1 MKIHADI
8 LTAVQKKALQRLGP
22 FALREGFYLGGG
34 TAVALQLGHRR
45 SVDFDWFTSAHLSD
59 SLRLAASLGQEKI
72 PFTTGQV
79 ERGTLHGSVY
89 RVRVSFFD
97 SAYPLLKPAFHWKEY
112 SCPLASLADLAC
124 MKLAAIAQRGSKK
137 DFIDIYAL
145 GRERYSLE
153 DMLTLYRTKYDV
165 ADIGHL
171 LYGLSYFDEAEKE
184 RMPFMRWDVD
194 WKDIR
199 KTIQA
204 WVKRCAG

>member
-45 SVDFDWFTSAHLSD
+45 SVDFDWFTSAHLAD

-97 SAYPLLKPAFHWKEY
+97 YAYPLLKPAFHWKEY

>member
-45 SVDFDWFTSAHLSD
+45 SVDFDWFTSAHLAD

-97 SAYPLLKPAFHWKEY
+97 YAYPLLKPAFHWKEY
-112 SCPLASLADLAC
+112 NCPLASLADLAC

>member
-45 SVDFDWFTSAHLSD
+45 SVDFDWFTSAHLAD
-59 SLRLAASLGQEKI
+59 SLRLAASLRQEKI

-97 SAYPLLKPAFHWKEY
+97 YAYPLLKPAFHWKEY

-153 DMLTLYRTKYDV
+153 DMLTWYRTRYDV
-165 ADIGHL
+165 ADIGHV

>member
-8 LTAVQKKALQRLGP
+8 LTAVQKKSLQRLGP

-45 SVDFDWFTSAHLSD
+45 SVDFDWFTSAHLAD

-97 SAYPLLKPAFHWKEY
+97 YAYPLLNPVFHWKEY